1 MSSTRYCHLL
11 HGAVNEG
18 PTALTKL
25 GAAQVASSPRLASE
39 KYYIALGQSPEAIAL
54 MEINP
59 LQHRFKN
66 FIELYRGEKL
76 VQTFE
81 VVAFDSSVCTPK
93 SWYKSLIRTIRTEY
107 Q

>member
-1 MSSTRYCHLL
+1 MY
-11 HGAVNEG
+11 G
-18 PTALTKL
+18 PFGRHTSLT
-25 GAAQVASSPRLASE
+25 E

-54 MEINP
+54 MEVNP

-81 VVAFDSSVCTPK
+81 VVAFDSSVRTPK

>member
-1 MSSTRYCHLL
+1 LRATPST
-11 HGAVNEG
+11 
-18 PTALTKL
+18 PPSLTTL
-25 GAAQVASSPRLASE
+25 AAASAAASQE

-54 MEINP
+54 MEVNP